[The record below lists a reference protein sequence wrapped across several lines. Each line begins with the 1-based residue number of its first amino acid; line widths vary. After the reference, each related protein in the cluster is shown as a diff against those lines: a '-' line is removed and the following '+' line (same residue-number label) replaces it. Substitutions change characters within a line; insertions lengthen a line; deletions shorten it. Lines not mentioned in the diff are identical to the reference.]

1 MDDNKPMAIAER
13 REIFS
18 NMASRTLN
26 NLVRI
31 MQRDAPM
38 AMALCPLEPLR
49 KIASQTDVES
59 VTLCD
64 AIAEAMDAIGVS
76 EDPLIEAITLRSVV
90 FSQLARTYWKDND
103 EN

>member
-1 MDDNKPMAIAER
+1 MNNKSIPIKER

-18 NMASRTLN
+18 DMASRTLN

-64 AIAEAMDAIGVS
+64 AIAEVMDAIGLS
-76 EDPLIEAITLRSVV
+76 DDPLTDAITLRSVV
-90 FSQLARTYWKDND
+90 FTQLARNYWAEDSD
-103 EN
+103 